1 MLRIFWKKDGVGEQQ
16 NHSTRHLSINYSEK
30 WGNLFGRCKAAHH
43 QREQGQYL
51 AVVEDLE
58 DRL

>member
-1 MLRIFWKKDGVGEQQ
+1 MTHMLKDA
-16 NHSTRHLSINYSEK
+16 EK
-30 WGNLFGRCKAAHH
+30 WGQGVLTVARMPTQCQH
-43 QREQGQYL
+43 EQHEQYL